1 MKLLKRLLL
10 AITLIVTATGTA
22 SAQKGMSGIGVNV
35 GLDFDQDYLLYEF
48 ALLSNVSI
56 KYQYNFS
63 NYYRIEPIISYR
75 YVLYANTTHRINS
88 FEIGINNH
96 FFMTK
101 AKRFRPYAIA
111 GIGYMHMTE
120 GHTDRKEIYKSS
132 YAYFCG
138 GFGLDYRF
146 SHKWSGQA
154 SLSYTGC
161 LGDYFNGFINL
172 ELGIAYNF

>member
-35 GLDFDQDYLLYEF
+35 GLDLDQDYLLYEF

-63 NYYRIEPIISYR
+63 NYYRIEPIVSCR
-75 YVLYANTTHRINS
+75 YVLSTNTDYNS
-88 FEIGINNH
+88 TNFEISINNH

-101 AKRFRPYAIA
+101 VNRLRPYAIV
-111 GIGYMHMTE
+111 GIGYMHE
-120 GHTDRKEIYKSS
+120 TDTYYGEIYPN
-132 YAYFCG
+132 AIFRG
-138 GFGLDYRF
+138 GIGIDYRF
-146 SHKWSGQA
+146 SHNWSGQA
-154 SLSYTGC
+154 SLCY
-161 LGDYFNGFINL
+161 LGTFDNCGFIDF
-172 ELGIAYNF
+172 EIGIAYNF